1 MGSTNRTVQIR
12 IKRAYEA
19 PAAEDGERVLV
30 DRIWPRGLRKEDAH
44 IDLWLKEVAPSTT
57 LRQWFGHD
65 PARWEEFRHRYR
77 VELARNHEPVEQLRA
92 RARSGTLTLV
102 YSARDEQHNQA
113 VVLRELLAGR

>member
-1 MGSTNRTVQIR
+1 MTSTTRGARIR

-19 PAAEDGERVLV
+19 HSEGDGERILV
-30 DRIWPRGLRKEDAH
+30 DRIWPRGLRKADAH
-44 IDLWLKEVAPSTT
+44 IDLWLKDVAPSTP

-77 VELARNHEPVEQLRA
+77 AELARNPEPVAQLRT
-92 RARSGTLTLV
+92 RARDGTLTLV

-113 VVLRELLAGR
+113 VVLRELLTGF

>member
-1 MGSTNRTVQIR
+1 MSTSHKAVQIR

-19 PAAEDGERVLV
+19 PATEDGDRVLV
-30 DRIWPRGLRKEDAH
+30 DRIWPRGLRREDAH
-44 IDLWLKEVAPSTT
+44 IDLWLKDVAPSTT

-77 VELARNHEPVEQLRA
+77 VELAHNREPVEQLRT
-92 RARSGTLTLV
+92 RSRHGTLTLV

-113 VVLRELLAGR
+113 VVLRELLMGN